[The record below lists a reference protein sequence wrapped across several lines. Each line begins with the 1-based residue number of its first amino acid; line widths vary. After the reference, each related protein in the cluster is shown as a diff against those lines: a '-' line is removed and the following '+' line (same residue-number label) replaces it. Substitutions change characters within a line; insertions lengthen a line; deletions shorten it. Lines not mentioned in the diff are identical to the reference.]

1 MDEVFELAKDHSI
14 EITSTGS
21 VVSLRQKYNE
31 LKKRREQERK
41 KTLLMEHISQ
51 TNEGNL
57 QKKIADM
64 KKLIS

>member
-21 VVSLRQKYNE
+21 VVSLRQKYDE